1 MSVISFVPRPAA
13 APWTRMVRTQA
24 AVELRA
30 LLRNGEQ
37 LLLVLIIPV
46 GLLVLGST
54 VPLFD
59 VGRGERVD
67 FLLPGVIGLAVMST
81 SFVGLAIATGFER
94 RYGVL
99 KRLGASPLPRSGL
112 LAGKAL
118 AILVIEVLQILV
130 LVLVALALGWTATT
144 SARGWAYAALLVIV
158 ATVAFSALGLLMAGL
173 LRAEATLA
181 AANLVYLLFLVG
193 GGVVVPL
200 DRLLPEVVRPV
211 LEALPLAALTNGLRV
226 ALEQGTLPL
235 GELAILTTWAALLG
249 AIASRTFRF
258 S

>member
-1 MSVISFVPRPAA
+1 
-13 APWTRMVRTQA
+13 MVRTQA
-24 AVELRA
+24 VVELRA

-37 LLLVLIIPV
+37 LVLVLILPV

-59 VGRGERVD
+59 VDRGERVD

-181 AANLVYLLFLVG
+181 AANLIYLLFLVG
-193 GGVVVPL
+193 GGVVVQL
-200 DRLLPEVVRPV
+200 DRLPEVVRPV
-211 LEALPLAALTNGLRV
+211 LEALPLAALTDGLRV
-226 ALEQGTLPL
+226 ALERETLPL
-235 GELAILTTWAALLG
+235 GELAILTIWAVLVS
-249 AIASRTFRF
+249 AITSRTFRF
-258 S
+258 A

>member
-1 MSVISFVPRPAA
+1 
-13 APWTRMVRTQA
+13 MVRTQA

-30 LLRNGEQ
+30 LRRNGEQ

-144 SARGWAYAALLVIV
+144 SVRGWAYAALLVV
-158 ATVAFSALGLLMAGL
+158 AATVAFAALGLLMAGL

-200 DRLLPEVVRPV
+200 DRLPEVVRPV
-211 LEALPLAALTNGLRV
+211 LEALPLAALTNGLRM

-235 GELAILTTWAALLG
+235 AELAILATWAALLG
-249 AIASRTFRF
+249 AITSRTFRF

>member
-1 MSVISFVPRPAA
+1 MSVISFVPRPGA

-59 VGRGERVD
+59 VGRGDRVD

-99 KRLGASPLPRSGL
+99 KRLGGSPLPRSGL

-144 SARGWAYAALLVIV
+144 SARGWAYAALLVV
-158 ATVAFSALGLLMAGL
+158 AATVAFAALGLLMAGL

-200 DRLLPEVVRPV
+200 DRLPEVVRPV

-235 GELAILTTWAALLG
+235 AELVILATWAALLG
-249 AIASRTFRF
+249 AITSRTFRF

>member
-1 MSVISFVPRPAA
+1 
-13 APWTRMVRTQA
+13 MVRRQA

-54 VPLFD
+54 VALFD
-59 VGRGERVD
+59 VGREERVD

-144 SARGWAYAALLVIV
+144 SARGWAYAALLVV
-158 ATVAFSALGLLMAGL
+158 AATVAFAALGLLMAGL

-200 DRLLPEVVRPV
+200 DRLPEVVRPV
-211 LEALPLAALTNGLRV
+211 LEVLPLAALTGGLRA
-226 ALEQGTLPL
+226 ALEQGTPPL
-235 GELAILTTWAALLG
+235 RELAILAGWAALVS
-249 AIASRTFRF
+249 AITSRTFRF
-258 S
+258 A

>member
-1 MSVISFVPRPAA
+1 MSVISFVPRPGA
-13 APWTRMVRTQA
+13 APWLRMVRTQA

-130 LVLVALALGWTATT
+130 LVLVALALGWTATP

-158 ATVAFSALGLLMAGL
+158 ATGAFSALGLLMAGL

-181 AANLVYLLFLVG
+181 AANLVYLLFLVS

-200 DRLLPEVVRPV
+200 DRLPEAVRPV
-211 LEALPLAALTNGLRV
+211 LEALPLAALTDGLRV

-235 GELAILTTWAALLG
+235 GELAILAIWAALLG
-249 AIASRTFRF
+249 VITSRTFRF

>member
-1 MSVISFVPRPAA
+1 
-13 APWTRMVRTQA
+13 
-24 AVELRA
+24 
-30 LLRNGEQ
+30 
-37 LLLVLIIPV
+37 
-46 GLLVLGST
+46 
-54 VPLFD
+54 
-59 VGRGERVD
+59 
-67 FLLPGVIGLAVMST
+67 MST

-200 DRLLPEVVRPV
+200 DRLPEVVRPV

-235 GELAILTTWAALLG
+235 GELAILAIWAALLG
-249 AIASRTFRF
+249 AITSRTFRF

>member
-1 MSVISFVPRPAA
+1 MTETSFLPRPGA
-13 APWTRMVRTQA
+13 APWGRMVRTQA
-24 AVELRA
+24 GVELRT

-37 LLLVLIIPV
+37 LLLVLIIPI

-59 VGRGERVD
+59 VGGGERVD
-67 FLLPGVIGLAVMST
+67 FLLPGVIGLGVMST

-118 AILVIEVLQILV
+118 AIMVIEVLQIVV
-130 LVLVALALGWTATT
+130 LVLVALALGWSGATSLAGWV
-144 SARGWAYAALLVIV
+144 SATLLI
-158 ATVAFSALGLLMAGL
+158 ATGTVAFAALGLLMAGL

-181 AANLVYLLFLVG
+181 AANLVYLLFLVS

-200 DRLLPEVVRPV
+200 DRLPAVVQPA
-211 LEALPLAALTNGLRV
+211 LQLLPLGALTDGLRV
-226 ALEQGTLPL
+226 ALEQGTPPL
-235 GELAILTTWAALLG
+235 RELAILAIWATVAAGLT
-249 AIASRTFRF
+249 SRTFRF
-258 S
+258 D